1 MANSTNEIAM
11 SSIQKNQDDIEG
23 AEVTTSFIVSQND
36 ER

>member
-36 ER
+36 QR